1 MPGWQQRLAHVTHAL
16 LYIAPLSMAASG
28 IGLVALNTVASRIT
42 AFTYRISTS

>member
-1 MPGWQQRLAHVTHAL
+1 MPVWQQRPARATHAL
-16 LYIAPLSMAASG
+16 LYITPLSTAASG